1 MSLAEAQVPVAESA
15 EDVFLRQEEISDN
28 PLSLVEC
35 PENVCDARLWYTGF
49 SWKVGLLLDLHNDG
63 YYSHDD
69 SLQSHDASYTIVHD
83 LDEYDHDREKLRKWG
98 EWLDRCEAC
107 IALQQ
112 EKFQR
117 SNGSTNTDADGE
129 LANLCQ
135 LALEQIDA
143 DRQVF
148 DPLARIFLT
157 SSGL

>member
-1 MSLAEAQVPVAESA
+1 MSLAETQVPVAESA

-35 PENVCDARLWYTGF
+35 PENVCDARLWYACF
-49 SWKVGLLLDLHNDG
+49 YRKARLLLSLHNDG
-63 YYSHDD
+63 DCSHDD
-69 SLQSHDASYTIVHD
+69 SLKFHDESYAIIHD
-83 LDEYDHDREKLRKWG
+83 LSEYDHDKKKLRNWG

-117 SNGSTNTDADGE
+117 SKGGTDADADGE

-148 DPLARIFLT
+148 DPLARVFLIN
-157 SSGL
+157 SGL

>member
-1 MSLAEAQVPVAESA
+1 MAESA
-15 EDVFLRQEEISDN
+15 EDVFLRQEEISGN
-28 PLSLVEC
+28 LSLRMGC
-35 PENVCDARLWYTGF
+35 PEDICGIRSWYKDF
-49 SWKVGLLLDLHNDG
+49 SWKARLLLDLHNDG
-63 YYSHDD
+63 HCSYDD
-69 SLQSHDASYTIVHD
+69 SLKSHDASYAIVRD
-83 LDEYDHDREKLRKWG
+83 LSEYDHDKKKLRKWG